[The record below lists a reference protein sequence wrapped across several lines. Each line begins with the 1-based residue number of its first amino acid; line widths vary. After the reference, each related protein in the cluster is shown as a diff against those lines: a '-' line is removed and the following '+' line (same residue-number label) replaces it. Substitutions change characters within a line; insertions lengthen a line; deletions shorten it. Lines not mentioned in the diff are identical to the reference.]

1 MRLYEADP
9 GSVLFVSAP
18 EPFDLESRA
27 EEVMALDPETFA
39 RAGLRVREDLA
50 AALVL
55 DETGAR
61 ALADGRT
68 GRDRRRE
75 PLRHALPARARAP
88 DQEPREAARAVRP
101 AAEPPRRPRRPV
113 RGQAAHPE
121 AARAPRAD
129 ASRRACRPRSNAPS
143 PRPRSPSGAASRARA
158 RDLVARAL
166 AIDPA
171 SKWGRYRALS
181 AEGDGPGEAFADGN
195 GLILE
200 ARRLHAA
207 RDWQGLARLDER
219 LARLGPRD
227 PASVEC
233 LQLRVD
239 WRIGSGDG
247 AASAEA
253 VELIDLA
260 PFGGAELLARR
271 ALAGAHGVQPG
282 VASQS
287 LEHLASQLSGRG
299 RVLTPL
305 ALEWALAALDA
316 IPESERSA
324 ELRGLKPRL
333 VRMRERSKPRQPA

>member
-1 MRLYEADP
+1 
-9 GSVLFVSAP
+9 
-18 EPFDLESRA
+18 
-27 EEVMALDPETFA
+27 MARDPETFA

-55 DETGAR
+55 DESGAR
-61 ALADGRT
+61 ALAADAAIASDDENRFATHSPRVLGRPLKSLEKLLGPYEPLASRLEGLDGVYVVRQLVQRQRVRRAQRIAKSLPTPLERT
-68 GRDRRRE
+68 LAEAEIAFGRRE
-75 PLRHALPARARAP
+75 PR
-88 DQEPREAARAVRP
+88 
-101 AAEPPRRPRRPV
+101 
-113 RGQAAHPE
+113 
-121 AARAPRAD
+121 
-129 ASRRACRPRSNAPS
+129 
-143 PRPRSPSGAASRARA
+143 RA
-158 RDLVARAL
+158 RDLVSRAL
-166 AIDPA
+166 AIDPF
-171 SKWGRYRALS
+171 SEWGRYRALS
-181 AEGDGPGEAFADGN
+181 TEGDGPDPAADGGN
-195 GLILE
+195 GLIVE

-207 RDWQGLARLDER
+207 SDWQGLARIDER
-219 LARLGPRD
+219 LARRGPRD

-271 ALAGAHGVQPG
+271 ALAGAQAARPG

-299 RVLTPL
+299 MLTAL
-305 ALEWALAALDA
+305 AVEWALAALDSV
-316 IPESERSA
+316 PEGERSA

-333 VRMRERSKPRQPA
+333 VRMRDRKSRPPA